1 MLAGVSFLHIIFLHI
16 DGSKNP
22 INLEVFSSNIN
33 FTPYFVTKDLLG
45 LFFLFIFC
53 VFLSNFYPNLLG
65 HSDNYIKAD
74 ILSTPLHIVPEWYF
88 LPYYGILRA
97 IDFDIIILGK
107 TLIIGKDLGILLL
120 LLYIFILLL
129 LVIIPCSDI
138 PTKFDTPY
146 RVFFYLFVFNFKII

>member
-1 MLAGVSFLHIIFLHI
+1 VFLHIVFLHI

-88 LPYYGILRA
+88 LPYYEILRA
-97 IDFDIIILGK
+97 IDFVIL
-107 TLIIGKDLGILLL
+107 GKDLGILLL
-120 LLYIFILLL
+120 LLSIFILLLLSIFILLL

-146 RVFFYLFVFNFKII
+146 RVFFYLFVFNFFFLM

>member
-1 MLAGVSFLHIIFLHI
+1 LLAGVSFLHIVFLHI

-65 HSDNYIKAD
+65 HSDNYIKAN
-74 ILSTPLHIVPEWYF
+74 ILVTPLHIVPEWYF
-88 LPYYGILRA
+88 LPYYAILRA
-97 IDFDIIILGK
+97 IPNKALGV
-107 TLIIGKDLGILLL
+107 ILLL
-120 LLYIFILLL
+120 LSIFILLV
-129 LVIIPCSDI
+129 LVIIPCSEI

-146 RVFFYLFVFNFKII
+146 RVFFYLFVFNFFFLM